1 MLSKKLQKVK
11 IRSTG
16 FNLTKKKFNSTKISN
31 QSSKFIFFGIS
42 SFLALIIL
50 SPETVKLNV
59 TKNNILG
66 DLVGVL
72 ALVKPAFLHEEV
84 ENLVLWTFY
93 ITMNCNN
100 RNYYRS
106 VSSLK

>member
-16 FNLTKKKFNSTKISN
+16 FNLTKKKINSTKISN

-59 TKNNILG
+59 TKNYILG

-72 ALVKPAFLHEEV
+72 KLV
-84 ENLVLWTFY
+84 
-93 ITMNCNN
+93 
-100 RNYYRS
+100 
-106 VSSLK
+106 

>member
-72 ALVKPAFLHEEV
+72 ALV
-84 ENLVLWTFY
+84 
-93 ITMNCNN
+93 
-100 RNYYRS
+100 
-106 VSSLK
+106 

>member
-1 MLSKKLQKVK
+1 MLSKKLQKVI

-16 FNLTKKKFNSTKISN
+16 FNLTKKKINSTKISN
-31 QSSKFIFFGIS
+31 KSSKFIFFGIS

-59 TKNNILG
+59 TKNYILG

-72 ALVKPAFLHEEV
+72 KLV
-84 ENLVLWTFY
+84 
-93 ITMNCNN
+93 
-100 RNYYRS
+100 
-106 VSSLK
+106 

>member
-16 FNLTKKKFNSTKISN
+16 FNLTKKKINSTEISN
-31 QSSKFIFFGIS
+31 QSSKFIFFGIP

-72 ALVKPAFLHEEV
+72 ALV
-84 ENLVLWTFY
+84 
-93 ITMNCNN
+93 
-100 RNYYRS
+100 
-106 VSSLK
+106 

>member
-16 FNLTKKKFNSTKISN
+16 FNLTKKKINSTEISN

-72 ALVKPAFLHEEV
+72 ALV
-84 ENLVLWTFY
+84 
-93 ITMNCNN
+93 
-100 RNYYRS
+100 
-106 VSSLK
+106 